1 MGQTAIDKLSW
12 PCVTHFSFLFN
23 IFGAERMEQRRVDY
37 WILISVLLLV
47 FTGVM
52 MVYSASAINAN
63 EKYHD
68 AYYFLKREIVF
79 ALISIGMLFT
89 MMKINYHKYWK
100 MVYPFMAVTILLCV
114 LVAIPGIGIK
124 AGGARRWL
132 GLGPFTFQPSEMVKL
147 SFILFMAYSLAKK
160 RDKMEKFTIG
170 VLPHLAVAGVMMGLI
185 LVQKDLGTTFTLG
198 VVLMILLFVGGT
210 RLSYLAGAIL
220 FSIPALYLLVFS
232 VDYRRQRI
240 LAFLDPWTHI
250 SSSGFQII
258 QSYVGF
264 NVGGL
269 WGAGL
274 GQGKQKLFFLP
285 AAHTDF
291 ILSVLGEELGLF
303 GVLTVIML
311 FLIILVRGFRAALKA
326 PDLFGMY
333 LALGITSLIGVQSLI
348 NFGVVMG
355 LLPTKGLPLPFISY
369 GGTSLIVMSACMGMV
384 LNIASQA
391 GTRTDVA
398 TPPEKNYLANRSK
411 AVPS

>member
-1 MGQTAIDKLSW
+1 MENRKIDYLLLTA
-12 PCVTHFSFLFN
+12 V
-23 IFGAERMEQRRVDY
+23 
-37 WILISVLLLV
+37 VLLI
-47 FTGVM
+47 FTGTL

-79 ALISIGMLFT
+79 ALIAIGMLFT
-89 MMKINYHKYWK
+89 MMKIDYHKYWK
-100 MVYPFMAVTILLCV
+100 MVYPLMGISIFLCV
-114 LVAIPGIGIK
+114 LVAIPGIGVK

-132 GLGPFTFQPSEMVKL
+132 NLGGFTFQPSELVKL
-147 SFILFMAYSLAKK
+147 SLILFMAYSLAKK
-160 RDKMEKFTIG
+160 REKMEKFLVG
-170 VLPHLAVAGVMMGLI
+170 VLPHLAVAGVIMGLI

-198 VVLMILLFVGGT
+198 VVLMIMLFVGGT
-210 RLSYLAGAIL
+210 KISYIAGAL
-220 FSIPALYLLVFS
+220 LLSIPALYLLVFS

-240 LAFLDPWTHI
+240 LAFLDPWTHM
-250 SSSGFQII
+250 SDSGFQII

-303 GVLTVIML
+303 GVLGVILL
-311 FLIILVRGFRAALKA
+311 FMILLIRGFRAALKA

-348 NFGVVMG
+348 NLGVVMG

-369 GGTSLIVMSACMGMV
+369 GGTSLIVMAACMGIV

-391 GTRTDVA
+391 GSKTDLA
-398 TPPEKNYLANRSK
+398 TPTEKNYLANRSK
-411 AVPS
+411 SVPVSIR

>member
-1 MGQTAIDKLSW
+1 
-12 PCVTHFSFLFN
+12 
-23 IFGAERMEQRRVDY
+23 MEQRRVDY

>member
-1 MGQTAIDKLSW
+1 M
-12 PCVTHFSFLFN
+12 
-23 IFGAERMEQRRVDY
+23 ERKNDY
-37 WILISVLLLV
+37 LLLTAV
-47 FTGVM
+47 ILLIFTGTL

-89 MMKINYHKYWK
+89 MMKVDYHKYWK
-100 MVYPFMAVTILLCV
+100 MVYPLMGISIFLCM
-114 LVAIPGIGIK
+114 LVAIPGIGVK

-132 GLGPFTFQPSEMVKL
+132 NIGGFTFQPSEMIKL
-147 SFILFMAYSLAKK
+147 SLILFMAYSLAKK
-160 RDKMEKFTIG
+160 REKMEKFTVG

-185 LVQKDLGTTFTLG
+185 LLQKDLGTTFTLG
-198 VVLMILLFVGGT
+198 VVLMIMLFVGGT
-210 RLSYLAGAIL
+210 RVSYIAGAIL
-220 FSIPALYLLVFS
+220 LSIPALYLLVFS

-250 SSSGFQII
+250 ADSGFQII

-291 ILSVLGEELGLF
+291 ILSVLGEELGLL
-303 GVLTVIML
+303 GVLGVITL
-311 FLIILVRGFRAALKA
+311 FMILLFRGFRAALRA

-333 LALGITSLIGVQSLI
+333 LALGISSLIGVQSLI

-369 GGTSLIVMSACMGMV
+369 GGTSLIVMSACMGIV
-384 LNIASQA
+384 LNIASQG
-391 GTRTDVA
+391 GTKTDLA
-398 TPPEKNYLANRSK
+398 TPPEKNYLSSRSK
-411 AVPS
+411 TMP

>member
-1 MGQTAIDKLSW
+1 
-12 PCVTHFSFLFN
+12 
-23 IFGAERMEQRRVDY
+23 MEQRKTDY
-37 WILISVLLLV
+37 LLLTAV
-47 FTGVM
+47 ILLIFTGTL

-68 AYYFLKREIVF
+68 AYFFLKREVAF

-89 MMKINYHKYWK
+89 MMRIDYHKYWK
-100 MVYPFMAVTILLCV
+100 MVYPLMALSVFLCI
-114 LVAIPGIGIK
+114 LVAIPGIGVK

-132 GLGPFTFQPSEMVKL
+132 NLGGFTFQPSELVKL
-147 SFILFMAYSLAKK
+147 SLILFMAYSLAKK
-160 RDKMEKFTIG
+160 REKMEKFMVG
-170 VLPHLAVAGVMMGLI
+170 VLPHLAVAGVLMGLI
-185 LVQKDLGTTFTLG
+185 LLQKDLGTTFTLG

-210 RLSYLAGAIL
+210 KISYIAGAIL
-220 FSIPALYLLVFS
+220 LSIPALYLLVFS

-250 SSSGFQII
+250 SDSGFQII

-303 GVLTVIML
+303 GVLGVITL
-311 FLIILVRGFRAALKA
+311 FLILLARGFRAALRA

-333 LALGITSLIGVQSLI
+333 LALGISSLIGVQSLI

-369 GGTSLIVMSACMGMV
+369 GGTSLIVMSACMGIV
-384 LNIASQA
+384 LNIASQG
-391 GTRTDVA
+391 GTKTDLA
-398 TPPEKNYLANRSK
+398 TPTEKNYLSARSK
-411 AVPS
+411 AMPS

>member
-1 MGQTAIDKLSW
+1 MENRKIDYLLLAA
-12 PCVTHFSFLFN
+12 V
-23 IFGAERMEQRRVDY
+23 
-37 WILISVLLLV
+37 VLLI
-47 FTGVM
+47 FTGTL
-52 MVYSASAINAN
+52 MVYSASAINADA
-63 EKYHD
+63 KYYD
-68 AYYFLKREIVF
+68 AYVFLKREIDF
-79 ALISIGMLFT
+79 ALISIDMLFT
-89 MMKINYHKYWK
+89 MMKLDYHRYWK
-100 MVYPFMAVTILLCV
+100 MVYPLMGISIFLCI
-114 LVAIPGIGIK
+114 LVAIPGIGVK

-132 GLGPFTFQPSEMVKL
+132 NLGGFTFQPSEMMKL
-147 SFILFMAYSLAKK
+147 SLILFMAYSLAKK
-160 RDKMEKFTIG
+160 REKMEKFMVG

-198 VVLMILLFVGGT
+198 VVLMIMLFVGGT
-210 RLSYLAGAIL
+210 RISYIAGAIL
-220 FSIPALYLLVFS
+220 LSIPALYLLVFS

-250 SSSGFQII
+250 ADSGFQII

-269 WGAGL
+269 WGTGL

-291 ILSVLGEELGLF
+291 ILSVLGEELGLL
-303 GVLTVIML
+303 GVLGVITL
-311 FLIILVRGFRAALKA
+311 FMILLIRGFRAALKA

-369 GGTSLIVMSACMGMV
+369 GGTSLIVMSACMGIV

-391 GTRTDVA
+391 GTKTDLA
-398 TPPEKNYLANRSK
+398 TPPEKNYLSNRSK
-411 AVPS
+411 AVSAPTR